1 MRQGAPLLQKETEL
15 EALGHRMMMEG
26 GQKRRGETRLSPCRM
41 DAETVND
48 VDRVV
53 IKAAGIAVA
62 NGGDNLRL
70 VPDKQDDLLGGVQNG
85 SEHRGF
91 WR

>member
-1 MRQGAPLLQKETEL
+1 MRQGAPLLQKEAEL
-15 EALGHRMMMEG
+15 ESLGHCVMVEG
-26 GQKRRGETRLSPCRM
+26 GQKRRSEARSPPCRM

-62 NGGDNLRL
+62 NGGDNLGSVL
-70 VPDKQDDLLGGVQNG
+70 DKQNDLIGGV
-85 SEHRGF
+85 
-91 WR
+91 

>member
-1 MRQGAPLLQKETEL
+1 MRQGAPLLQKEAEL
-15 EALGHRMMMEG
+15 ESLGHCAMVEG
-26 GQKRRGETRLSPCRM
+26 SQKGRGEARSSPCRM

-48 VDRVV
+48 VDRMT
-53 IKAAGIAVA
+53 IKPACISVA

-70 VPDKQDDLLGGVQNG
+70 IPDKQNDLLRRVKNG
-85 SEHRGF
+85 SEDGGF